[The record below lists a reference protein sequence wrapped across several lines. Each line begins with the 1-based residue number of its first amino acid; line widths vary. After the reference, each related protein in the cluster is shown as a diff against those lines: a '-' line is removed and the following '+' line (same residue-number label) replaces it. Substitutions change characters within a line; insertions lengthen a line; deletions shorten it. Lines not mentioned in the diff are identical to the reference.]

1 MAGTAGRLGD
11 RELWSSPRFE
21 DRRDLPRGSA
31 ARKPVKRR
39 GSRPA
44 WYHARVSTDSL
55 FRPDTSNDFP
65 RLERLFEMAKND
77 FWNESTVIDWDRP
90 LELPQEMRTPLAR
103 ILSIVYYGERAALEV
118 ASQLIPM
125 VDDEQCK
132 FALAAQVIEEAKHVS
147 VFRRL
152 LTKLDRIHPVN
163 FWSRRVLTDLVR
175 TRSAT
180 AKLIGMQL
188 IVENFA
194 NHLFHFLAKVV
205 PDPHVKE
212 VLRYVERDEKKHTGL
227 AAIYLPRV
235 LGGLRPW
242 EIPYIKAKQMYWG
255 FCLERTTY
263 AHRHEAAALGID
275 LYDAMQKVLA
285 GQDRIVSEMGTRRGI
300 WKNRML
306 ERISLAAFKSDR
318 DRRQRTAS

>member
-1 MAGTAGRLGD
+1 MTRYH
-11 RELWSSPRFE
+11 
-21 DRRDLPRGSA
+21 RGMGA
-31 ARKPVKRR
+31 E
-39 GSRPA
+39 
-44 WYHARVSTDSL
+44 SL
-55 FRPDTSNDFP
+55 FRADASNEFP
-65 RLERLFEMAKND
+65 RLERLFEMSKQD
-77 FWNESTVIDWDRP
+77 FWDESTVIDWDRP
-90 LELPQEMRTPLAR
+90 LELPDAMRAPLAKV
-103 ILSIVYYGERAALEV
+103 LSIVYYGERAALEV
-118 ASQLIPM
+118 ASQLVHM

-152 LTKLDRIHPVN
+152 ISKLDHIYPAN
-163 FWSRRVLTDLVR
+163 FWSRQVLGDLVR
-175 TRSAT
+175 TRSAV

-194 NHLFHFLAKVV
+194 NHLFHVLRAAI

-212 VLRYVERDEKKHTGL
+212 VLHYVERDEKKHTGL
-227 AAIYLPRV
+227 AAIYLPAV
-235 LGGLRPW
+235 LGKLRAW

-275 LYDAMQKVLA
+275 LYDAMVKVLA
-285 GQDRIVSEMGTRRGI
+285 AQERIVSEMGTRRGI
-300 WKNRML
+300 WKSRTL

-318 DRRQRTAS
+318 DRRHRRPSHGPRSGPSGFV

>member
-1 MAGTAGRLGD
+1 VG
-11 RELWSSPRFE
+11 SSR
-21 DRRDLPRGSA
+21 SC
-31 ARKPVKRR
+31 
-39 GSRPA
+39 
-44 WYHARVSTDSL
+44 YHAAVSTATL
-55 FRPDTSNDFP
+55 FRPETSNDFP
-65 RLERLFEMAKND
+65 RLERLFEMAKKD
-77 FWNESTVIDWDRP
+77 FWNESEVIDWDRP
-90 LELPQEMRTPLAR
+90 LELPVAMRAPLAR
-103 ILSIVYYGERAALEV
+103 ILSTVYYGERAALEV

-125 VDDEQCK
+125 VADEQCK

-152 LTKLDRIHPVN
+152 IGKLDHIYPAN
-163 FWSRRVLTDLVR
+163 FWSRQVLSDLVR
-175 TRSAT
+175 TRSSV

-194 NHLFHFLAKVV
+194 NHLFHVLRAAI

-212 VLRYVERDEKKHTGL
+212 VLHYVERDEKKHTGL
-227 AAIYLPRV
+227 AAIYLPSV
-235 LGGLRPW
+235 LRDLRPW
-242 EIPYIKAKQMYWG
+242 DIPYIKAKQMYWG

-275 LYDAMQKVLA
+275 LYDAMKKVLDA
-285 GQDRIVSEMGTRRGI
+285 QDRIVSEMGTRRGI

-318 DRRQRTAS
+318 DRRQRRAS

>member
-1 MAGTAGRLGD
+1 MPT
-11 RELWSSPRFE
+11 
-21 DRRDLPRGSA
+21 
-31 ARKPVKRR
+31 
-39 GSRPA
+39 
-44 WYHARVSTDSL
+44 VSTASL
-55 FRPDTSNDFP
+55 FRPETSNDFP
-65 RLERLFEMAKND
+65 RLERLFEMAKKD

-90 LELPQEMRTPLAR
+90 LELPTAMRAPLAKV
-103 ILSIVYYGERAALEV
+103 LSTVYYGERAALEV

-125 VDDEQCK
+125 VKDEQCK

-152 LTKLDRIHPVN
+152 ISKLDHIYPAN
-163 FWSRRVLTDLVR
+163 FWSRQVLADLVR
-175 TRSAT
+175 TRSAV

-194 NHLFHFLAKVV
+194 NHLFHVLRVAI

-212 VLRYVERDEKKHTGL
+212 VLHYVERDEKKHTGL
-227 AAIYLPRV
+227 AAIYLPSV
-235 LGGLRPW
+235 LRDLRPW
-242 EIPYIKAKQMYWG
+242 DIPYIKAKQMYWG

-275 LYDAMQKVLA
+275 LYEAMVKVLEA
-285 GQDRIVSEMGTRRGI
+285 QDKIVSEMGTRRGI
-300 WKNRML
+300 WKSRTL

-318 DRRQRTAS
+318 DRRAHRAS